1 MTGRRRGDR
10 VDGEVI
16 MAQITAWIVCQGE
29 RGFKWS
35 GEKPHLGGVI
45 TLPDGRQG
53 VVLRIK
59 DTLWFYARR
68 DSENRLWFYPMEL
81 WVKPTMKYTPLEN
94 LSWKAFVALLN
105 RAHAIHPDRE
115 ITGACCLPFAI
126 CETLQSIPQQEG
138 LTLLRHSVPSLE
150 IDRPWH
156 VPHQCTLRCP
166 VEHLDPCITWRQL
179 FDRFTS

>member
-1 MTGRRRGDR
+1 
-10 VDGEVI
+10 

-35 GEKPHLGGVI
+35 GEKPHLGEVI

-59 DTLWFYARR
+59 DTLWIYARR
-68 DSENRLWFYPMEL
+68 DSENRLGFYPMEL

-105 RAHAIHPDRE
+105 RAHATHRDRE

-126 CETLQSIPQQEG
+126 RETLQRIPQQEG

-179 FDRFTS
+179 FDRFTP